1 MAYSK
6 AFILCFLVG
15 SQLALH
21 AAEEIQNSTEI
32 IKNTSENNNV
42 DETPRLTQDSYLS
55 ALSNSRNS
63 VKSDRSSVVY
73 VTAANQD
80 GSKITQT
87 VNKPLVSV
95 NKPLVSVANKAL
107 VPVNKPLVSV
117 NNPSVNQQVKN
128 TPVRREGSYPTG
140 PYAEPNNF
148 YNDGHNNNY
157 NGFSNGYD
165 NGYAGSDNYFP
176 QGNYGPPNYHHQHH
190 VKPSYGPPTG
200 SYGYGPSGSN
210 YGAPIKQ
217 DYGIPYGMSSFF
229 DKIKLKLDL
238 FTLGKIILKLIIFKK
253 IVKFIAVICLLLFIP
268 KLIHY
273 KKDGG
278 HDDDDE
284 RQFRYNAEGNFIH
297 L

>member
-1 MAYSK
+1 MANSK
-6 AFILCFLVG
+6 AYILFFLVG
-15 SQLALH
+15 TQLAFH

-32 IKNTSENNNV
+32 IKNTAETNNV

-80 GSKITQT
+80 GSKIIHT
-87 VNKPLVSV
+87 VNKPLVAV
-95 NKPLVSVANKAL
+95 NKPQQIVNKVL

-117 NNPSVNQQVKN
+117 NNSPVSQQVKN
-128 TPVRREGSYPTG
+128 TPVRREGNYPTG
-140 PYAEPNNF
+140 PYAEPNNY

-157 NGFSNGYD
+157 NGFDG
-165 NGYAGSDNYFP
+165 GYAVSDNYLP
-176 QGNYGPPNYHHQHH
+176 QGNYGVPNYHHQHH
-190 VKPSYGPPTG
+190 IKPSYGPPTG
-200 SYGYGPSGSN
+200 PYGYGPSGSN

-217 DYGIPYGMSSFF
+217 DYGIPYGMTSFF

-278 HDDDDE
+278 HDDDE
-284 RQFRYNAEGNFIH
+284 RQFRYNVEGNFI
-297 L
+297 